1 VSKSRVKARTL
12 AERMDRV
19 VLVQAHVSGLL
30 LFSAAVFAP
39 AAWRSRVAP
48 HTGFGRTAAVMLGA
62 AALAGGVA
70 AVGPWLWR
78 LRIAAQRRLIAAALV
93 GCAGGLVA
101 ILPSIG
107 YTPLF
112 GAQAALTAAVF
123 TEVGTRKGAL
133 AWFWVCGVVLVATM
147 FVYWRVFVPVSL
159 PE

>member
-1 VSKSRVKARTL
+1 MSKSRVKPHTL
-12 AERMDRV
+12 AERLDRL

-30 LFSAAVFAP
+30 LLSAALFAR
-39 AAWRSRVAP
+39 AAWRSRFVP
-48 HTGFGRTAAVMLGA
+48 HTGFGRTAAVLLGA
-62 AALAGGVA
+62 AALAGVVA
-70 AVGPWLWR
+70 AVGPWLWQ
-78 LRIAAQRRLIAAALV
+78 LRVAAQRRLIAAALA

-112 GAQAALTAAVF
+112 GAQAALTAAIF
-123 TEVGTRKGAL
+123 TEVGARKGAL
-133 AWFWVCGVVLVATM
+133 AWFWVTGIVLAATV